1 MRLSQVWPLFYGG
14 FVRGVPWWGLVSSAT
29 TPVLLV
35 AGWTIAA
42 DLQPV
47 PYNPVA
53 QSVSTLAA
61 VGAADR
67 WVMSA
72 AFVVVAAGYV
82 ITGFALRP
90 ANRAGR
96 VILVASGLVGVMIA
110 ISPEPG
116 PDGFSLAHA
125 VWATAGFA
133 LLAAWPLGAI
143 RTDPDAPWGLR
154 PAFALCAVALSV
166 GLCGWF
172 ILELLTGGTQI
183 GLSERVLG
191 EVQSLWPLMVVL
203 SCRRASFGNMPEAMA
218 RERILH

>member
-1 MRLSQVWPLFYGG
+1 
-14 FVRGVPWWGLVSSAT
+14 VRGVPWWGLVSSAT

-47 PYNPVA
+47 SYDPVH

-61 VGAADR
+61 IGATDR

-72 AFVVVAAGYV
+72 GFVVVAAGYV
-82 ITGFALRP
+82 ITGLALRP
-90 ANRAGR
+90 AGQAGR
-96 VILVASGLVGVMIA
+96 AILVASGVVGVMIA
-110 ISPEPG
+110 LNPEPG

-125 VWATAGFA
+125 VWATAGCA
-133 LLAAWPLGAI
+133 LLTAWPLGAI
-143 RTDPDAPWGLR
+143 RTNPDAPWGLR

-172 ILELLTGGTQI
+172 VLEVLTGGSQI

-191 EVQSLWPLMVVL
+191 EVQSLLPLMAVL
-203 SCRRASFGNMPEAMA
+203 SCRRASLGDMPD
-218 RERILH
+218 RVTQERILR

>member
-1 MRLSQVWPLFYGG
+1 MSLEWPLFYGG
-14 FVRGVPWWGLVSSAT
+14 LVRGVPWWGLVSSAT

-61 VGAADR
+61 IGATDR

-72 AFVVVAAGYV
+72 AFVVVAAGYAV
-82 ITGFALRP
+82 TGIALRP
-90 ANRAGR
+90 AGPAGR
-96 VILVASGLVGVMIA
+96 VILVASGVVGVMIA
-110 ISPEPG
+110 LSPEPG

-143 RTDPDAPWGLR
+143 RSDQDAPWGLR

-172 ILELLTGGTQI
+172 VLELLSGGSQI

-191 EVQSLWPLMVVL
+191 EVQSLWPLLAVL
-203 SCRRASFGNMPEAMA
+203 SCRRASFGAMPEAIV
-218 RERILH
+218 RERILR

>member
-1 MRLSQVWPLFYGG
+1 VD

-47 PYNPVA
+47 PYDPVA
-53 QSVSTLAA
+53 QSVSALAA
-61 VGAADR
+61 IGATDR

-72 AFVVVAAGYV
+72 AFVVVATGYV
-82 ITGFALRP
+82 ITGIALRP
-90 ANRAGR
+90 ASRAGR
-96 VILVASGLVGVMIA
+96 VILVASGAVGVMIA
-110 ISPEPG
+110 LSPEPG

-133 LLAAWPLGAI
+133 LLAAWPLAAI
-143 RTDPDAPWGLR
+143 RNAPDAPWGLR
-154 PAFALCAVALSV
+154 PAFALSAVALSV

-172 ILELLTGGTQI
+172 VLELLTGGSQI

-191 EVQSLWPLMVVL
+191 EVQSLWPLLAVL
-203 SCRRASFGNMPEAMA
+203 SCRRASLGDMPETLV
-218 RERILH
+218 RQRILH